1 MSATR
6 YLEPMG
12 RDVRHNSC
20 FKGLFMHRLL
30 TKGYHFQQ
38 WEDISIVKRV
48 ADSEVGWT
56 LGYMIQRSNSAVSTT
71 GICTSQMG
79 RDFGTQ
85 QFVSTGLSSPFN
97 AEMQSIGQCS
107 KHRYEIEEN
116 FDRKKEEEDLC
127 FSRIPIMECG
137 PACHYFGLKFEHV
150 GFTW

>member
-1 MSATR
+1 MCFFEQACEGNNLHSSRMSATR

-71 GICTSQMG
+71 GMYMHFPNGS
-79 RDFGTQ
+79 
-85 QFVSTGLSSPFN
+85 
-97 AEMQSIGQCS
+97 
-107 KHRYEIEEN
+107 
-116 FDRKKEEEDLC
+116 
-127 FSRIPIMECG
+127 
-137 PACHYFGLKFEHV
+137 
-150 GFTW
+150 